1 MFKDIFLFELKYRF
15 SRPATWIYFALLL
28 IVPLLLIG
36 FGNTPA
42 SEKVYHNSPIVI
54 ANLLLAWSDDL
65 FLETA
70 LALTPH
76 DAAAFR
82 TEIRTM
88 RCDVTAGQYL
98 DIFESVAWR
107 NVDLRDARRLRDF
120 PRDCVLAAAGPD
132 QENVHACNLGL
143 DPCFRPPSRI

>member
-54 ANLLLAWSDDL
+54 ANLLVLVSLFGILIASAIMGVPIYRDL
-65 FLETA
+65 EHKTG
-70 LALTPH
+70 T
-76 DAAAFR
+76 
-82 TEIRTM
+82 
-88 RCDVTAGQYL
+88 
-98 DIFESVAWR
+98 
-107 NVDLRDARRLRDF
+107 
-120 PRDCVLAAAGPD
+120 
-132 QENVHACNLGL
+132 
-143 DPCFRPPSRI
+143 